1 MLENV
6 SFLERK
12 LREKDCEQL
21 RATEKGER
29 RNTGK
34 EREDDEEWKEG
45 LHQPPR
51 QGKLSQL
58 RGGELSHRVLKWR
71 ATVIWMQLARYKEN
85 KRQPT
90 FAAVI

>member
-21 RATEKGER
+21 RAAEKGER

-34 EREDDEEWKEG
+34 EREDDDYEEEKEQ
-45 LHQPPR
+45 LHQPSR
-51 QGKLSQL
+51 
-58 RGGELSHRVLKWR
+58 
-71 ATVIWMQLARYKEN
+71 
-85 KRQPT
+85 
-90 FAAVI
+90 